1 MTTVAKRRFPWW
13 VYWIVLA
20 VILVVAL
27 APLISVIIAGSIA
40 EANGCALDEG
50 SVHACIVGGNDMG
63 STLYAMGV
71 MGWFMIA
78 TIPLGAGAV
87 LVWVVVLIAHRLY
100 WGRKT
105 EGTPNG

>member
-13 VYWIVLA
+13 VYLIVLA

-40 EANGCALDEG
+40 DANGCTLNEG
-50 SVHACIVGGNDMG
+50 SVHPCIVGGNDMG
-63 STLYAMGV
+63 STLYAMGM

-87 LVWVVVLIAHRLY
+87 LVWAVVLIVHRLY
-100 WGRKT
+100 WGRKRET
-105 EGTPNG
+105 TPNG

>member
-1 MTTVAKRRFPWW
+1 MTAVPKRRFPWW
-13 VYWIVLA
+13 VYLIVLA
-20 VILVVAL
+20 IILVVAL
-27 APLISVIIAGSIA
+27 VPLISVIIAGSIA

-50 SVHACIVGGNDMG
+50 SVHACIVGGNDIG

-87 LVWVVVLIAHRLY
+87 LVWAVVLIVHRLY
-100 WGRKT
+100 WGRKR